1 MDDWQLDMDMLQRII
16 DALPVGVWIADTKGN
31 LMYRRAAR
39 NFNPLIA
46 MAADFVVAEVSE
58 IVEAGKIDPDLVMTP
73 GVVVDALILSGGK

>member
-1 MDDWQLDMDMLQRII
+1 
-16 DALPVGVWIADTKGN
+16 
-31 LMYRRAAR
+31 MYRRAAR